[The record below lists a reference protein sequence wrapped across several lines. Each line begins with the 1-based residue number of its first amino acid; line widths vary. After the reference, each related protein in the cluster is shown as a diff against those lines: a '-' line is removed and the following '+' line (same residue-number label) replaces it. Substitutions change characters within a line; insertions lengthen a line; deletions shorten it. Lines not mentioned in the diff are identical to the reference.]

1 MMNQFSNSDVEGS
14 ANQFWPDEYWREQCM
29 LYLLDE
35 LDEQG
40 TSEFVQQLEDSAE
53 LNQYLSEQADV
64 IAQLSIN
71 PSATK
76 RLVPRSTA
84 QPRWNGMVVAL
95 VAIAAAALAIFSVQ
109 RHGNDNPKQA
119 TIALAWADSQSLAAV
134 VSPQNSADE
143 LLDEIELNFVT
154 SQTDSQIDETLDW
167 MYTAL
172 SIEVGTDLEKSND
185 G

>member
-1 MMNQFSNSDVEGS
+1 M
-14 ANQFWPDEYWREQCM
+14 WH
-29 LYLLDE
+29 LLA
-35 LDEQG
+35 
-40 TSEFVQQLEDSAE
+40 QQ
-53 LNQYLSEQADV
+53 
-64 IAQLSIN
+64 
-71 PSATK
+71 
-76 RLVPRSTA
+76 
-84 QPRWNGMVVAL
+84 
-95 VAIAAAALAIFSVQ
+95 
-109 RHGNDNPKQA
+109 
-119 TIALAWADSQSLAAV
+119 DSQSLAAV